1 MEGTFLDLLI
11 YFLQLLVCTL
21 GVFFACGLLVHLI
34 ARLFSRLLGRGSG
47 FLFDVTSIV
56 GTPVHELGHAA
67 MCLLFGH
74 KITRMRLWTLHP
86 EDGVYGFVEH
96 SYSKRNAWAKFGNL
110 FIGMG
115 PLFSGLGV
123 TVLVLWLCFPALWG
137 EYLGHSAEMAAA
149 GSLSFGELVSGVFL
163 LFRGTFE
170 AFRTDWLRSLLGLL
184 IILSVALH
192 ISLSPQDIRSSL
204 GSLPLFLLILAV
216 FTCATFWTPARDP
229 IFSWLTVFNL
239 RLISLFVLV
248 IGFSLFW
255 LALALLIRLVRLV
268 ISWF

>member
-1 MEGTFLDLLI
+1 MQIITNFLSQILLSVGI
-11 YFLQLLVCTL
+11 VAL
-21 GVFFACGLLVHLI
+21 FAFLI
-34 ARLFSRLLGRGSG
+34 ALCRRAFCRLLGTKGIKI
-47 FLFDVTSIV
+47 LLVTGIV
-56 GTPVHELGHAA
+56 GVPVHELSHAL

-170 AFRTDWLRSLLGLL
+170 AFRTD
-184 IILSVALH
+184 
-192 ISLSPQDIRSSL
+192 
-204 GSLPLFLLILAV
+204 
-216 FTCATFWTPARDP
+216 
-229 IFSWLTVFNL
+229 
-239 RLISLFVLV
+239 
-248 IGFSLFW
+248 
-255 LALALLIRLVRLV
+255 
-268 ISWF
+268 